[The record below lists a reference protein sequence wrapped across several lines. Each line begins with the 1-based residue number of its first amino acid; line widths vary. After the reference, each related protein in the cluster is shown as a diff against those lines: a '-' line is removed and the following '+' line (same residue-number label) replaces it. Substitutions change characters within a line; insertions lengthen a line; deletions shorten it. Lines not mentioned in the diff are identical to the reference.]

1 MLVVEVTVAMVAGTH
16 TYEGGGLL
24 VLGVEASDAEA
35 KATGRSSSTKGYGGI
50 IAQVKKHENH

>member
-24 VLGVEASDAEA
+24 FLGVEAS
-35 KATGRSSSTKGYGGI
+35 
-50 IAQVKKHENH
+50 